1 MDHKTRV
8 WSAVHFK
15 PVDRVPFDLFDEAGY
30 LFSEG
35 RYDPARRLNLSMEE
49 QVVARIRFHQEFDT
63 DLIFDAP
70 VLGEGQVPL
79 TVRLAPDYAGR
90 YELLSATFVMVAGLW
105 HPWPPH
111 IRAKPGVDS
120 GRDDRIELVVE
131 WENGLLCQLSVELAS
146 GTAAGY
152 EILMRSPEEWPL
164 WREAYTPRLDGFDY
178 RYVEQIRQAA
188 PDVALYGTIV
198 GPYGA
203 SSMLF
208 GVERSSL
215 LFYDEPKFA
224 GQVLDWLTDVA
235 IEVGRDLI
243 RHGVEFLRVGE
254 APSSL
259 LGPRLYR
266 EHVLPRHKRLAA
278 ALRQAGGCPIVHNCG
293 HANAMLEA
301 FAEAGFC
308 GIEPLTP
315 APLGNVDLA
324 DAKKRVGDRVCL
336 KGNLDP
342 VHVVGK
348 LSAAGVAAETRR
360 CLEIGSPGSGYI
372 LSVAD
377 CMIPGTPLENLH
389 AIVEVAHSYRPS
401 HRWGCSQMLVESRTC
416 SGLSSTS

>member
-1 MDHKTRV
+1 MDHRARV
-8 WSAVHFK
+8 WNAVHLQ

-35 RYDPARRLNLSMEE
+35 HYDPAQRLWMSMEH
-49 QVVARIRFHQEFDT
+49 QVSSRIRFHQVFDT
-63 DLIFDAP
+63 DIIFDAP
-70 VLGEGQVPL
+70 VLGAGQVPF
-79 TVRLAPDYAGR
+79 TVCLAPGSAERWD
-90 YELLSATFVMVAGLW
+90 LLSATFVMVAGLW

-111 IRAKPGVDS
+111 IQPKPGIDP
-120 GRDDRIELVVE
+120 GQDDRIELIAE
-131 WENGLLCQLSVELAS
+131 GQNGLQCHLTVETAS

-152 EILMRSPEEWPL
+152 EMLARSPEEWPL
-164 WREAYTPRLDGFDY
+164 WRDAYTPRLEAFDY
-178 RYVEQIRQAA
+178 RYIVQIRQAA
-188 PDVALYGTIV
+188 PGVALYGTIL

-203 SSMLF
+203 FSTFF

-215 LFYDEPKFA
+215 LFYDEPAFA

-266 EHVLPRHKRLAA
+266 EHVLPRHGRLTT
-278 ALRQAGGCPIVHNCG
+278 ALKQAGGCPIVHNCG
-293 HANAMLEA
+293 HADAMLEA
-301 FAEAGFC
+301 FADAGFC

-324 DAKKRVGDRVCL
+324 NAKRRVGARLCL

-348 LSAAGVAAETRR
+348 LSPAEVAAEARR
-360 CLEIGSPGSGYI
+360 CLEIGSPGGGYI

-377 CMIPGTPLENLH
+377 CVVPGTRVENLH
-389 AIVEVAHSYRPS
+389 AVAEAVHSYRPKRS
-401 HRWGCSQMLVESRTC
+401 
-416 SGLSSTS
+416 